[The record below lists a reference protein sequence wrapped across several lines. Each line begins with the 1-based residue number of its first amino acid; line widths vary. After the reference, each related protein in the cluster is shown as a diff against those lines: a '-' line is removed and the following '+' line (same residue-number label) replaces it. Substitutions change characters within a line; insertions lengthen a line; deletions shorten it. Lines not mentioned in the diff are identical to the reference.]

1 MLTIQNHYRQFC
13 NQTHFIFGISLSV
26 PTVLYTAFYNIVCG
40 DSKMSETN
48 IKKPTTKEELIKIL
62 ADAAKKEVETRGVR
76 RRKPTKPTISGTAR
90 FLNIH
95 RDTLYT
101 WLKEFNVD
109 FDKVSEGISTNL
121 LSETVEGPPKYAY
134 LIGEA
139 LVGEGNEVAHID
151 LLMGD
156 KEGPVGEAFAAGMSN
171 LSVGHTPLL
180 AVIRP
185 NLPPKPHTLLVPK
198 VTIKN
203 TEDIGKIFGPA
214 QAAVAKAVADSVE
227 EEIIPKDKVDDWVIV
242 CSVFVHPQASDF
254 RKIYHY
260 NYSATKLA
268 LKRALAKYPTLEKI
282 FYDKDRA
289 KHPIMGFRVPRLWR
303 PPYLQISLDIPD
315 LERTKKI
322 LTQIPRSDRIILEA
336 GTPLIKRYGTKVIG
350 DLKEVAKE
358 VFFVADLKT
367 LDVGKVEVDLAYDEI
382 ADAVV
387 AAGLAP
393 SETLDS
399 FIHEAKRL
407 GIYAMVDMLNVEHPI
422 KKLKPL
428 KEFPDVVILHRGIDE
443 ETGRAIGLEQIKEM
457 RQTFKDKRF
466 LIAVAGGIVPETA
479 KEALEN
485 GADIIIVGRYV
496 TQSRDIERAV
506 RDFLELT
513 PAMRED
519 VDLFRVHVE

>member
-1 MLTIQNHYRQFC
+1 
-13 NQTHFIFGISLSV
+13 
-26 PTVLYTAFYNIVCG
+26 
-40 DSKMSETN
+40 MSEIS
-48 IKKPTTKEELIKIL
+48 IKKPATKEELIKIL
-62 ADAAKKEVETRGVR
+62 TDAAKREVETRSVPR
-76 RRKPTKPTISGTAR
+76 RRPTKPTITGTAKS
-90 FLNIH
+90 LNVH

-109 FDKVSEGISTNL
+109 FNRISEEISTNL
-121 LSETVEGPPKYAY
+121 LSETVGAPRKYAY

-139 LVGEGNEVAHID
+139 LVGEGNEVAHVD
-151 LLMGD
+151 LLIGD

-198 VTIKN
+198 VTVKN
-203 TEDIGKIFGPA
+203 IEDVGKIFGPA

-242 CSVFVHPQASDF
+242 CSVFVHPQANDF

-315 LERTKKI
+315 LERSKKI
-322 LTQIPRSDRIILEA
+322 IAQIPKSDRIIVEA
-336 GTPLIKRYGTKVIG
+336 GTPLIKRYGTKVIS

-367 LDVGKVEVDLAYDEI
+367 LDVGKVEVDLAYDET

-393 SETLDS
+393 AETLDS

-407 GIYAMVDMLNVEHPI
+407 GIYAMVDMLNVEDPI

-428 KEFPDVVILHRGIDE
+428 KEFPDAVILHRGIDE
-443 ETGRAIGLEQIKEM
+443 ETGRTIALEQIQEM
-457 RQTFKDKRF
+457 RRTFKDKRF
-466 LIAVAGGIVPETA
+466 LVAVAGGIVPETA
-479 KEALEN
+479 KEALEK

-496 TQSRDIERAV
+496 TQSKDIERAV

>member
-1 MLTIQNHYRQFC
+1 
-13 NQTHFIFGISLSV
+13 
-26 PTVLYTAFYNIVCG
+26 
-40 DSKMSETN
+40 MSEIN
-48 IKKPTTKEELIKIL
+48 VRKPATKEELIKIL
-62 ADAAKKEVETRGVR
+62 ADAAKKEVEARGLA
-76 RRKPTKPTISGTAR
+76 RRKPTKPTISGTAK

-109 FDKVSEGISTNL
+109 FDEISGGISANF
-121 LSETVEGPPKYAY
+121 LSGAVEVPRKYAY

-151 LLMGD
+151 LLIGD
-156 KEGPVGEAFAAGMSN
+156 KEGPVGEAFATGMSH
-171 LSVGHTPLL
+171 LSAGHTPLL

-203 TEDIGKIFGPA
+203 LEDVGKIFGPA

-227 EEIIPKDKVDDWVIV
+227 EEVIPKDKVDDWVIV
-242 CSVFVHPQASDF
+242 CSVFVHPQANDS

-282 FYDKDRA
+282 LYDKDRA

-322 LTQIPRSDRIILEA
+322 IAQIPKSDRIILEA
-336 GTPLIKRYGTKVIG
+336 GTPLIKRYGTKVIS

-358 VFFVADLKT
+358 VFFIADLKT
-367 LDVGKVEVDLAYDEI
+367 LDVGKVEVDLAYDET

-387 AAGLAP
+387 AAGLA
-393 SETLDS
+393 SAETLNS
-399 FIHEAKRL
+399 FIHEARRL
-407 GIYAMVDMLNVEHPI
+407 GIYAMVDMLNVEDPV

-428 KEFPDVVILHRGIDE
+428 KEFPEVVILHRGIDE
-443 ETGRAIGLEQIKEM
+443 ETGRAIGLEQIQEM
-457 RQTFKDKRF
+457 RQTFKGKRF

-479 KEALEN
+479 KEALEK

-496 TQSRDIERAV
+496 TQSKDIERAV

>member
-1 MLTIQNHYRQFC
+1 
-13 NQTHFIFGISLSV
+13 
-26 PTVLYTAFYNIVCG
+26 
-40 DSKMSETN
+40 MSEIN
-48 IKKPTTKEELIKIL
+48 IRKPATKEELIKIL
-62 ADAAKKEVETRGVR
+62 TDAAKKEVEARGLLK
-76 RRKPTKPTISGTAR
+76 RKPTKPTISGTAK
-90 FLNIH
+90 FLNVH

-109 FDKVSEGISTNL
+109 FREIADAIPTPYIA
-121 LSETVEGPPKYAY
+121 ETVDTCGKPAY
-134 LIGEA
+134 MIGEA

-151 LLMGD
+151 LLIGD
-156 KEGPVGEAFAAGMSN
+156 KNGPVGEAFASGMSN

-214 QAAVAKAVADSVE
+214 QAAVAKAVADAVE
-227 EEIIPKDKVDDWVIV
+227 EGIIPKEKADEWVIIA
-242 CSVFVHPQASDF
+242 SVFVHPQATDF

-289 KHPIMGFRVPRLWR
+289 KHPIMGFKVPRLWR
-303 PPYLQISLDIPD
+303 PPYLQISLDVPE

-322 LTQIPRSDRIILEA
+322 ISQLPGSDRIILEV
-336 GTPLIKRYGTKVIG
+336 GTPLIKRYGTRIIN
-350 DLKEVAKE
+350 DLRQVAKDI
-358 VFFVADLKT
+358 FFVADLKT
-367 LDVGKVEVDLAYDEI
+367 LDVGKVEVDLAYEET

-393 SETLDS
+393 AETLDS
-399 FIHEAKRL
+399 FINEAKRL
-407 GIYAMVDMLNVEHPI
+407 AIYAAVDMLNVEDPI
-422 KKLKPL
+422 KKLKSI
-428 KEFPDVVILHRGIDE
+428 KEFPDIVILHRGIDQ
-443 ETGRAIGLEQIKEM
+443 ETGRSLGLELIQQI
-457 RQTFKDKRF
+457 RQTFSDKRF

-479 KEALEN
+479 KEALSK
-485 GADIIIVGRYV
+485 GANIIIVGRYV
-496 TQSRDIERAV
+496 TQSKDIERAV
-506 RDFLELT
+506 RDFLEST
-513 PAMRED
+513 PEMRED
-519 VDLFRVHVE
+519 IDLFRVHVE

>member
-1 MLTIQNHYRQFC
+1 
-13 NQTHFIFGISLSV
+13 
-26 PTVLYTAFYNIVCG
+26 
-40 DSKMSETN
+40 MSESG
-48 IKKPTTKEELIKIL
+48 IKKPETREELIKML
-62 ADAAKKEVETRGVR
+62 TDAAKKEAKTRSLLRG
-76 RRKPTKPTISGTAR
+76 KPTKPTVSGTAK

-101 WLKEFNVD
+101 WLREFNVD
-109 FDKVSEGISTNL
+109 FDEISERLPSTL
-121 LSETVEGPPKYAY
+121 LSEFVEGPQKYAY

-139 LVGEGNEVAHID
+139 LVGEGNEVSHID
-151 LLMGD
+151 LLVGD
-156 KEGPVGEAFAAGMSN
+156 KDGPVGEAFAAGISN
-171 LSVGHTPLL
+171 LSMGHTPLL

-198 VTIKN
+198 VTVKN
-203 TEDIGKIFGPA
+203 LRDANKIFGPA
-214 QAAVAKAVADSVE
+214 QAAVAKAVADAVE
-227 EEIIPKDKVDDWVIV
+227 EGIIPKDKLDDWVII
-242 CSVFVHPQASDF
+242 CSVFVHPQASDY

-268 LKRALAKYPTLEKI
+268 LKRALEKYPSLEKV

-303 PPYLQISLDIPD
+303 PPYVQVSLDIPD

-322 LTQIPRSDRIILEA
+322 IAEIPRSDRIILEV
-336 GTPLIKRYGTKVIG
+336 GTPLIKRYGAKMIS
-350 DLKEVAKE
+350 DLREVAKDI
-358 VFFVADLKT
+358 FFVADLKT
-367 LDVGKVEVDLAYDEI
+367 LDVGKVEVDLAYDET

-393 SETLDS
+393 AETLDA
-399 FIHEAKRL
+399 FVHEAKRL
-407 GIYAMVDMLNVEHPI
+407 GVYAVVDMLNVEDPI
-422 KKLKPL
+422 KKLKAL
-428 KEFPDVVILHRGIDE
+428 KEFPDIVILHRGIDE
-443 ETGRAIGLEQIKEM
+443 ETGRTLGLEHIQEV
-457 RQTFKDKRF
+457 RQTFSDKRF

-479 KEALEN
+479 KEALEK
-485 GADIIIVGRYV
+485 GADIVIVGRYV
-496 TQSRDIERAV
+496 TQSKDIERAV

>member
-1 MLTIQNHYRQFC
+1 
-13 NQTHFIFGISLSV
+13 
-26 PTVLYTAFYNIVCG
+26 
-40 DSKMSETN
+40 MSEHN
-48 IKKPTTKEELIKIL
+48 VKKPETKEEFVNSLME
-62 ADAAKKEVETRGVR
+62 AAKKEVETRSIL
-76 RRKPTKPTISGTAR
+76 RRKTTKPTISGTAR
-90 FLNIH
+90 LLKIH
-95 RDTLYT
+95 RDTLYA

-109 FDKVSEGISTNL
+109 FKEIADAVSTAQVTKIVGAP
-121 LSETVEGPPKYAY
+121 GKYVY

-156 KEGPVGEAFAAGMSN
+156 KDGPVGEAFAAGLSN
-171 LSVGHTPLL
+171 LSKGHTPLL

-198 VTIKN
+198 VTVKN
-203 TEDIGKIFGPA
+203 LEDTNKIFGPA
-214 QAAVAKAVADSVE
+214 QAAVAKAVADAVE
-227 EEIIPKDKVDDWVIV
+227 DGVIPKDKVDDWVIV
-242 CSVFVHPQASDF
+242 CSVFVHPQAKDY

-260 NYSATKLA
+260 NYGATKLA
-268 LKRALAKYPTLEKI
+268 LRRALAKYPSLEKV

-289 KHPIMGFRVPRLWR
+289 RHPIMGFRVPRLWR

-315 LERTKKI
+315 LERNKKI
-322 LTQIPRSDRIILEA
+322 IAQIPRSDRIILEI
-336 GTPLIKRYGTKVIG
+336 GTPLIKRYGTKVINELREIAR
-350 DLKEVAKE
+350 D

-367 LDVGKVEVDLAYDEI
+367 LDVGKVEVDLAYDET

-393 SETLDS
+393 VETLNA

-407 GIYAMVDMLNVEHPI
+407 GIYAAVDMLNMENPI
-422 KKLKPL
+422 KKLRML
-428 KEFPDVVILHRGIDE
+428 KEFPDIIILHRGIDQ
-443 ETGRAIGLEQIKEM
+443 ETGRTLGLELIQEL
-457 RQTFKDKRF
+457 RRAFKDKRF

-479 KEALEN
+479 KEALER

-496 TQSRDIERAV
+496 TQSRDVERAV
-506 RDFLELT
+506 REFLEIT
-513 PAMRED
+513 PEMRRD

>member
-1 MLTIQNHYRQFC
+1 MSERDVRKPATREELVRMLT
-13 NQTHFIFGISLSV
+13 
-26 PTVLYTAFYNIVCG
+26 
-40 DSKMSETN
+40 
-48 IKKPTTKEELIKIL
+48 
-62 ADAAKKEVETRGVR
+62 DAAKKEIETRSLLKK
-76 RRKPTKPTISGTAR
+76 KPTKPTISGTAK

-101 WLKEFNVD
+101 WLKEFDVD
-109 FDKVSEGISTNL
+109 FGEISEGISASF
-121 LSETVEGPPKYAY
+121 LSEVVEMPRKYAY

-151 LLMGD
+151 LLIGD
-156 KEGPVGEAFAAGMSN
+156 KEGPVGEAFAAGLSN
-171 LSVGHTPLL
+171 LSMGHTPLL

-203 TEDIGKIFGPA
+203 IDDANKIFGPA
-214 QAAVAKAVADSVE
+214 QAAVAKAVADAME
-227 EEIIPKDKVDDWVIV
+227 EGLIPKDKADDWVIV
-242 CSVFVHPQASDF
+242 CSVFVHPQASDY

-260 NYSATKLA
+260 NYGATKLA
-268 LKRALAKYPTLEKI
+268 LKRALGKYPTLEKI
-282 FYDKDRA
+282 LYDKDRA

-303 PPYLQISLDIPD
+303 PPYVQISLDLPD
-315 LERTKKI
+315 LERTKRI
-322 LTQIPRSDRIILEA
+322 MAQIPRSDRIILEA
-336 GTPLIKRYGTKVIG
+336 GTPLIKRYGTKVIS
-350 DLKEVAKE
+350 DLREVAKDI
-358 VFFVADLKT
+358 FFIADLKT
-367 LDVGKVEVDLAYDEI
+367 LDVGKVEVDLAYEET

-393 SETLDS
+393 VETLDA

-407 GIYAMVDMLNVEHPI
+407 GIYAAVDMLNVEEPI

-443 ETGRAIGLEQIKEM
+443 ETGRAIGLELIQEM

-479 KEALEN
+479 KESLEK

-496 TQSRDIERAV
+496 TQSKDIERAV
-506 RDFLELT
+506 RDFLEIT

>member
-1 MLTIQNHYRQFC
+1 VSE
-13 NQTHFIFGISLSV
+13 IS
-26 PTVLYTAFYNIVCG
+26 
-40 DSKMSETN
+40 
-48 IKKPTTKEELIKIL
+48 IKKPATKEELIKIL
-62 ADAAKKEVETRGVR
+62 TDAAKREVETRSVPR
-76 RRKPTKPTISGTAR
+76 RRPTKPTITGTAKS
-90 FLNIH
+90 LNVH

-109 FDKVSEGISTNL
+109 FNRISEEISTNL
-121 LSETVEGPPKYAY
+121 LSETVGAPRKYAY

-139 LVGEGNEVAHID
+139 LVGEGNEVAHVD
-151 LLMGD
+151 LLIGD

-198 VTIKN
+198 VTVKN
-203 TEDIGKIFGPA
+203 IEDVGKIFGPA

-242 CSVFVHPQASDF
+242 CSVFVHPQANDF

-315 LERTKKI
+315 LERSKKI
-322 LTQIPRSDRIILEA
+322 IAQIPKSDRIIVEA
-336 GTPLIKRYGTKVIG
+336 GTPLIKRYGTKVIS

-367 LDVGKVEVDLAYDEI
+367 LDVGKVEVDLAYNET

-393 SETLDS
+393 AETLDS

-407 GIYAMVDMLNVEHPI
+407 GIYAMVDMLNVEDPI

-428 KEFPDVVILHRGIDE
+428 KEFPDAVILHRGIDE
-443 ETGRAIGLEQIKEM
+443 ETGRTIELEQIQEM
-457 RQTFKDKRF
+457 RRTFKDKRF
-466 LIAVAGGIVPETA
+466 LVAVAGGIVPETA
-479 KEALEN
+479 KEALEK

-496 TQSRDIERAV
+496 TQSKDIERAV